1 MHALLIVLCL
11 AAADGEVDAGVVS
24 QTDAPYAEPALAA
37 PVLEKSVEAPAAE
50 STAPSSGFIKGELSV
65 YLGSDRLTVKNT
77 RFGVSLGLDQFES
90 AYYGFVEPL
99 VDLRFL
105 DAKLGIGLGVPLRF
119 EIINFNNDS
128 DGNPILTKR
137 LGRFRLEDYDS
148 VHDFGRIL
156 KYVTFG
162 RKEDNLY
169 ISAGQRYA
177 STIGHGAIIRRYSPS
192 IDIDYPRASAQVDWY
207 NQYAG
212 FEIFTNDLLEWNT
225 VSALAFIKPL
235 AFLKSKSVFTESL
248 SVGVSGALDWK
259 APWQLATDPITGLRQ
274 LDSNGRLVA
283 SQRAVKLIG
292 FDAEVKAVKTE
303 HVDLKPYADYS
314 MLLDG
319 DGGLTIGMLGR
330 FNVGTTTVHAF
341 RTVTEFRVLGNR
353 YIPSYFDTFYEI
365 ERFIAAELPRVNPS
379 FANYATKQQEVF
391 NGLGQRFGYYL
402 EGSWGI
408 PGAVG
413 LTLAAEGVSNSPATN
428 LVAHLEVPVLSFL
441 QIFASYYKRGVTD
454 AADLIS
460 LSKNTVIFAGLRLK
474 VLPFLFINGRA
485 YKTFR
490 MNPQLQR
497 YDNQFGFVVDLEIGY
512 ELKNKTPEQEQHP
525 QQPAD
530 VAVNMPGAR

>member
-37 PVLEKSVEAPAAE
+37 PPLEKSVEAPAAE
-50 STAPSSGFIKGELSV
+50 NTAPSGGFIKGELSV

-128 DGNPILTKR
+128 DGNPILAKR

-177 STIGHGAIIRRYSPS
+177 STVGHGAIIRRYSPS

-292 FDAEVKAVKTE
+292 FDAEVKVVKTE

-512 ELKNKTPEQEQHP
+512 ELKAKTPEQEQHP
-525 QQPAD
+525 QQPAG

>member
-1 MHALLIVLCL
+1 MHSLLIVLCL

-37 PVLEKSVEAPAAE
+37 PPLEKSVEAPAAE
-50 STAPSSGFIKGELSV
+50 NTAPSSGFIKGELSV

-128 DGNPILTKR
+128 GGNPILTKR

-235 AFLKSKSVFTESL
+235 AFLKSKNVFTESL
-248 SVGVSGALDWK
+248 SAGVSGALDWK

-292 FDAEVKAVKTE
+292 FDAEVKVVKTE

-330 FNVGTTTVHAF
+330 FNVGTTTVHAL

-512 ELKNKTPEQEQHP
+512 ELKAKTPEQEQHP
-525 QQPAD
+525 QQPAG